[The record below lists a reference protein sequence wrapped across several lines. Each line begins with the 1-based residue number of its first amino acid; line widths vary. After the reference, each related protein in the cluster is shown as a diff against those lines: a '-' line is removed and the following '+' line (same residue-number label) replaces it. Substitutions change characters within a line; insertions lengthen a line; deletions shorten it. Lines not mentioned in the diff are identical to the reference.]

1 MTIRGF
7 EDPHG
12 ERLDC
17 DVVIVGAGPGGG
29 AVARVLTAGGLDV
42 VQVEEGP
49 ARSRFRPSW
58 ANTAR
63 YHYQEGGAML
73 AQGPVPFPVVAGR
86 GVGGGSL
93 VNSAICFRMP
103 DRILE
108 EWVELLGDDR
118 YTPSRIASIY
128 TEIEQRIGVVPVSP
142 GIAGENNMIVARG
155 VEKLGLQGG
164 LLNRNAPG
172 CIGCGICNY
181 GCPTGGKSSVD
192 KNLIAD
198 ALATGKL
205 RIQADCRV
213 IDVRLEGDRAVG
225 VVGQLRHPDTR
236 VAGGTVQV
244 RARKGVVLSAGALG
258 TPRLL
263 WSCGLA
269 ERCGPVGDRLF
280 LHPGTGVV
288 GVCDHEVHM
297 WKGATQGAYVWDPE
311 NPDVLPHTFNAPPEV
326 FITQAGAVGMD
337 AKRLLAEINH
347 LCGLGV
353 MVHDKGHGTVRATKS
368 GRVSLRY
375 TWDDEDVEIMKRGM
389 VLSARV
395 LFAGGAR
402 EIFATAFRAQRHTTP
417 TSFASELAQMPLSA
431 MQLYSSH
438 PMATCAMGPDAA
450 TSVLDSRGRSHALDG
465 LWFMDAGAFPTSL
478 GVNPQLTTMTVSTMN
493 ARAMLED
500 LA

>member
-7 EDPHG
+7 EAPHG

-17 DVVIVGAGPGGG
+17 DVVVVGAGPGGG
-29 AVARVLTAGGLDV
+29 AVVRVLCAAGLDV
-42 VQVEEGP
+42 IQVEEGP
-49 ARSRFRPSW
+49 GKSNFRPSW
-58 ANTAR
+58 AHTAR
-63 YHYQEGGAML
+63 YHYQEGGGMIV
-73 AQGPVPFPVVAGR
+73 QGPVPFPVVAGR

-93 VNSAICFRMP
+93 VNSAICFRTP
-103 DRILE
+103 DRVLE

-118 YTPSRIASIY
+118 YEPARLASTY
-128 TEIEQRIGVVPVSP
+128 EEIETRIGVRPVNP
-142 GIAGENNMIVARG
+142 AIAGENNMIVVRG
-155 VEKLGLQGG
+155 VEALGLGGG
-164 LLNRNAPG
+164 LLNRNTPG
-172 CIGCGICNY
+172 CVGCGICNF
-181 GCPTGGKSSVD
+181 GCPTGGKASVD

-198 ALATGKL
+198 GLATGNL

-213 IDVRLEGDRAVG
+213 IDVMLDGDRAVG

-236 VAGGTVQV
+236 VAGPTLEV

-263 WSCGLA
+263 WSCGMA
-269 ERCGPVGDRLF
+269 ERCGPVGARLF

-311 NPDVLPHTFNAPPEV
+311 NNPDVLPHTFSAPPEV
-326 FITQAGAVGMD
+326 FVAQAGAVGLE
-337 AKRLLAEINH
+337 AKRLLAQINH

-353 MVHDKGHGTVRATKS
+353 MVHDKGDGTVRATKG
-368 GRVSLRY
+368 GRVKLHY
-375 TWDDEDVEIMKRGM
+375 TWDPEDVDVLKRGM

-395 LFAGGAR
+395 LLAGGAR
-402 EIFATAFRAQRHTTP
+402 EVFATAFGSLRHTTAE
-417 TSFASELAQMPLSA
+417 SMEAELKTMPLSA
-431 MQLYSSH
+431 LQLYSAH
-438 PMATCAMGPDAA
+438 PMATCAMGPDKE
-450 TSVLDSRGRSHALDG
+450 TSVLDSRGRSHTVPG

-478 GVNPQLTTMTVSTMN
+478 GVNPQLTTMTVSTLN

-500 LA
+500 L

>member
-7 EDPHG
+7 DLPHG
-12 ERLDC
+12 DRLDC

-29 AVARVLTAGGLDV
+29 AVARVLAGAGLDV

-49 ARSRFRPSW
+49 GESRFRPSW

-63 YHYQEGGAML
+63 YHLQEGGSMIV
-73 AQGPVPFPVVAGR
+73 QGPVPFPVVAGR

-108 EWVELLGDDR
+108 EWVELLGDER
-118 YTPSRIASIY
+118 YLPDSIATTY
-128 TEIEQRIGVVPVSP
+128 AEIEQRIGVVPVSP
-142 GIAGENNMIVARG
+142 AIAGENNMIVARG

-172 CIGCGICNY
+172 CVGCGICNY
-181 GCPTGGKSSVD
+181 GCPTGGKASVD
-192 KNLIAD
+192 QNLIAD
-198 ALATGKL
+198 ALATGNL

-213 IDVRLEGDRAVG
+213 IDVLLDGDRASG

-236 VAGGTVQV
+236 ELGGTVEI

-297 WKGATQGAYVWDPE
+297 WRGATQGAYVWDPE
-311 NPDVLPHTFNAPPEV
+311 NPDVLPHTFSAPPEV
-326 FITQAGAVGMD
+326 FVAQSGAVGLE
-337 AKRLLAEINH
+337 AKKLLGQINH

-353 MVHDKGHGTVRATKS
+353 MVHDKGRGTVRATKS
-368 GRVSLRY
+368 GRVDLHY
-375 TWDDEDVEIMKRGM
+375 TWDPEDVEVMKRGM

-395 LFAGGAR
+395 LLAGGAR
-402 EIFATAFRAQRHTTP
+402 EVFATAFRARRHTTP
-417 TSFASELAQMPLSA
+417 ESMAEELETMPLSD
-431 MQLYSSH
+431 MLLYSAH
-438 PMATCAMGPDAA
+438 PMATCAMGTDPA
-450 TSVLDSRGRSHALDG
+450 TSVLDSRGRSHALAG

-478 GVNPQLTTMTVSTMN
+478 GVNPQLTTMTVSTLN

-500 LA
+500 LT